1 MLWKL
6 TLLLS
11 SWSNFSPP
19 DFPSLSNLRKLWRIY
34 FAQKSCNTSWNKR
47 LCNMFEVCK
56 WDALRDIAT
65 FVQFKKREK
74 HPYCTNNS
82 KLRKASNCK
91 VAKKDWIYFWVYVG
105 TGNEGVEE
113 LAKTH
118 QRGWPLKDRLQISR
132 LTLSKFQRIN
142 YPLSPLK
149 LPENLGFSDAFKG
162 DI

>member
-1 MLWKL
+1 
-6 TLLLS
+6 
-11 SWSNFSPP
+11 
-19 DFPSLSNLRKLWRIY
+19 
-34 FAQKSCNTSWNKR
+34 
-47 LCNMFEVCK
+47 MFEVRK
-56 WDALRDIAT
+56 WDALREIAT

-105 TGNEGVEE
+105 TGNEVVEE

-118 QRGWPLKDRLQISR
+118 QRVWPLKDSLQFSR
-132 LTLSKFQRIN
+132 LTLSKFERIN